1 MNHERE
7 AVRTREDEKYDR
19 ALTKCTTNYS
29 VCFTVC
35 SLARISL
42 IGLVLTWR
50 TRRRPLVKAS
60 EIQAVSPREIKSRCK
75 FRPERPGRKE
85 QTRRRRKQFP
95 WNIPSNEWRPEDRT
109 TSRESIPIVTF
120 IFVPF
125 SLFRDFPLSS
135 PLIPP
140 TSSADLRA
148 LLGLSVIDRRS
159 FASEKS
165 PRRSFPSILSS
176 SATRIPW
183 RGFSRLFRN
192 FRNFTRLTTRWIFSW
207 DESRENRKCNLTVD
221 YARKITSDGPST
233 VVSIEYVHSKCI
245 GSLNA
250 YRYTHSLCM
259 TLSGRRATCY
269 HFRSLLTER
278 VTCDLAI

>member
-1 MNHERE
+1 MSHERE

-19 ALTKCTTNYS
+19 ALTKCRTNYS

-50 TRRRPLVKAS
+50 TRRRPLVKTS
-60 EIQAVSPREIKSRCK
+60 EIQAASPREIKSRCK
-75 FRPERPGRKE
+75 FRPERPGLKE

-95 WNIPSNEWRPEDRT
+95 WNIPPNEWRPEDRT
-109 TSRESIPIVTF
+109 TSRGSIPIVTF

-165 PRRSFPSILSS
+165 PRRSSRYPSVPSP

-183 RGFSRLFRN
+183 RDFSRLFRN
-192 FRNFTRLTTRWIFSW
+192 FRNFTLLTTRRIFSW

-233 VVSIEYVHSKCI
+233 VVSVEYVHSKCI

-259 TLSGRRATCY
+259 TLSRRRRTAIFNHY
-269 HFRSLLTER
+269 WRSVWR
-278 VTCDLAI
+278 AI